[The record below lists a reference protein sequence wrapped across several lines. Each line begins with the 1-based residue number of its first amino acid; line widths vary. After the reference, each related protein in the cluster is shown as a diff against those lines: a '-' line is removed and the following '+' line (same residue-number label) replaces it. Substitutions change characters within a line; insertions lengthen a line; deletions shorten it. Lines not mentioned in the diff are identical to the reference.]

1 MRKPIQAVAFSL
13 LLVVAGCG
21 GGDERS
27 NLSSLPPCGG
37 AVELTA
43 LPLAQGDFTSIV
55 PLGNLSPSDHT
66 LPTEHHYFVL
76 PLDPANPDR
85 AQQVPVL
92 AATRGTVVEVE
103 DVEHVNRGF
112 HDYDLTLG
120 VCRDFSVHY
129 GHLSQIS
136 EALRAELGTPTRCD
150 TYTTGGNT
158 YRRCKYRLHGEVA
171 AGEELGRA
179 GGNPEQYALD
189 LGAKDYRREQNAY
202 ANPARYRNEA
212 TFLLYAVS
220 PLDYL
225 TPELQDAVDP
235 KMGDFEGNRRTR
247 EPLHGQIAYDVA
259 GTAMGN
265 WFREG
270 EPFFPEDPHLVLVK
284 DNVDPGLYAI
294 SAGTSLGAL
303 AGRVVRFSPEAGGS
317 VNRPFEQLTP
327 GGTYCYPT
335 EQPGT
340 TTPVGRVLLRLQDSG
355 RLQAEFQPGKGCSET
370 LQFVSAAVFVR

>member
-1 MRKPIQAVAFSL
+1 MRTIVKAAVPL
-13 LLVVAGCG
+13 LLFALTSC
-21 GGDERS
+21 GGDEHS
-27 NLSSLPPCGG
+27 NLFSLPACQRE
-37 AVELTA
+37 VRLTS
-43 LPLAQGDFTSIV
+43 LPLAVSDFTSVV

-76 PLDPANPDR
+76 PLDPANTELTL
-85 AQQVPVL
+85 QVPAL
-92 AATRGTVVEVE
+92 AVARGTVVEVE

-136 EALRAELGTPTRCD
+136 AALQAELGNPTRCD
-150 TYTTGGNT
+150 SYTTGGNT
-158 YRRCKYRLHGEVA
+158 YRRCQYRLHVEVA
-171 AGEELGRA
+171 AGEEVGRA
-179 GGNPEQYALD
+179 GGNPGQYALD

-202 ANPARYRNEA
+202 ANPSRYRSEA
-212 TFLLYAVS
+212 AFLLFAVS

-225 TPELQDAVDP
+225 TPALQDVVNP
-235 KMGDFEGNRRTR
+235 KMGDFQGNRRTQP
-247 EPLHGQIAYDVA
+247 PLHGQMAYDVA

-270 EPFFPEDPHLVLVK
+270 EPFFPEDPHLALVK

-317 VNRPFEQLTP
+317 VNRPFEQVTP
-327 GGTYCYPT
+327 GATYCYPT
-335 EQPGT
+335 AQPGT
-340 TTPVGRVLLRLQDSG
+340 TTPEGRVLLRLQDSG
-355 RLQAEFQPGKGCSET
+355 RLQAEFQPGKDCSEA